1 MCWVCVYCGNENEN
15 KPLNRRHTPK
25 CNRCGK
31 EYITAKDLEK
41 KINDEIDENEKCL
54 IPLLSEL
61 ETISDHLMSLED
73 EVASTKIEYNDNVEE
88 VKDIRD
94 ELARLHGIVIYRGGL
109 EEHMELRN
117 SKVVADKKQKRLE
130 GY

>member
-1 MCWVCVYCGNENEN
+1 MCWTCAYCGNENEN

-31 EYITAKDLEK
+31 EYITAKDLEEQIK
-41 KINDEIDENEKCL
+41 TEIDTNVEFLK
-54 IPLLSEL
+54 PLLSEL

-73 EVASTKIEYNDNVEE
+73 EVASTKIEYEDKAEE

-94 ELARLHGIVIYRGGL
+94 ELARLRGIVIYRGGI
-109 EEHMELRN
+109 EEHMKLRN
-117 SKVVADKKQKRLE
+117 EKVCNDKKQKRLE